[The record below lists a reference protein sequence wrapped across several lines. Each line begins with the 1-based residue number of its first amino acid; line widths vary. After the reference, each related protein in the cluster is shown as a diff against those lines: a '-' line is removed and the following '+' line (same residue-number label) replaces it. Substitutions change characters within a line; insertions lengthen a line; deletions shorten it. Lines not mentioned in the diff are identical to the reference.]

1 MCHVHHLVALHH
13 VRSVSSFSLSLSLFF
28 FLCKSWRQT
37 DVFVKTTKRCSATC
51 ILYKIPTV
59 VLAENE
65 NFLGGEQLL
74 VDNGVNV
81 INLDSDEIKKMM
93 KDWINSPAGKVW
105 NEDIGEVTQS

>member
-1 MCHVHHLVALHH
+1 MPCSPPCRLASCKISL
-13 VRSVSSFSLSLSLFF
+13 FLLSLSLSF

>member
-1 MCHVHHLVALHH
+1 MTLM
-13 VRSVSSFSLSLSLFF
+13 FSLNY
-28 FLCKSWRQT
+28 
-37 DVFVKTTKRCSATC
+37 KRCSATC

-74 VDNGVNV
+74 RDNGVNV
-81 INLDSDEIKKMM
+81 VNLDSDEIKKMM
-93 KDWINSPAGKVW
+93 KDWINSPGGKVW